1 MPFPLER
8 SRLLIDASMTAPRGS
23 VKGIKG
29 QATLEDVAREAGVSR
44 ALASLVMRRKP
55 QVSEERR
62 ARVLAA
68 ATKLGY
74 RPNAIARSLASRR
87 SNTVGVLLNDLHNP
101 FFAEINDGIEQVA
114 RRRGYHILLSTGGRS
129 RAREEAA
136 LEAFLESRVDGLI
149 LVSTLL
155 TEAKINQAASM
166 APVALVSRTSRS
178 PVVDSVLT
186 DDVLGAEL
194 AVAHLIELG
203 HRKIVH
209 IDGGRSPGSRPRR
222 KGYER
227 AMDAAGLK
235 RLVIPGD
242 FSESGGAEAAGRL
255 LALAETTTA
264 VLTSNDLAAA
274 GVMDRLAEAGYS
286 IPGDIS
292 VVGYDNTSLA
302 HMRRVN
308 LTTINQ
314 PREEMGRLAMQAVL
328 ERIEDGRTKAVSHVT
343 TPTLVVR
350 GSTGPAPD
358 SS

>member
-1 MPFPLER
+1 MLA
-8 SRLLIDASMTAPRGS
+8 DGSMTAPQGS
-23 VKGIKG
+23 VKRIKG
-29 QATLEDVAREAGVSR
+29 PATLEDVAQEAGVSR
-44 ALASLVMRRKP
+44 ALVSLVMRQKP

-68 ATKLGY
+68 AAKLGY

-87 SNTVGVLLNDLHNP
+87 SSTVGVLLNDLHNP
-101 FFAEINDGIEQVA
+101 FFAEINDGVEQVA
-114 RRRGYHILLSTGGRS
+114 RHRGYRILLSTGGRS

-166 APVALVSRTSRS
+166 APVVLVSRTSRS

-203 HRKIVH
+203 HRRIVH
-209 IDGGRSPGSRPRR
+209 IDGGRNPGSRPRR

-227 AMDAAGLK
+227 AMDAAGLP
-235 RLVIPGD
+235 RLVVPGD
-242 FSESGGAEAAGRL
+242 FSESSGAEAAGRL
-255 LALAETTTA
+255 LALAEVPTA
-264 VLTSNDLAAA
+264 VLTSNDMAAA
-274 GVMDRLAEAGYS
+274 GAMDRLAEAGYS
-286 IPGDIS
+286 IPEDIS

-302 HMRRVN
+302 QMRQVN

-328 ERIEDGRTKAVSHVT
+328 ERIEDGRTERVSHVT

-350 GSTGPAPD
+350 GSTGPALGF
-358 SS
+358 S

>member
-1 MPFPLER
+1 
-8 SRLLIDASMTAPRGS
+8 MTAPRGS

-29 QATLEDVAREAGVSR
+29 PATLEDVAREAGVSR
-44 ALASLVMRRKP
+44 ALASLVMRQKP
-55 QVSEERR
+55 QVSAERR
-62 ARVLAA
+62 ARVLVAA
-68 ATKLGY
+68 AKLGY

-87 SNTVGVLLNDLHNP
+87 SSTVGVLLNDLHNP

-114 RRRGYHILLSTGGRS
+114 RPRGYRILLSTGGRS

-149 LVSTLL
+149 LVSTVL

-203 HRKIVH
+203 HRRIVH
-209 IDGGRSPGSRPRR
+209 IDGGRNPGSRPRR

-242 FSESGGAEAAGRL
+242 FSESSGAEAAGRL

-264 VLTSNDLAAA
+264 VLTSNDMAAA

-302 HMRRVN
+302 QMRQVN

-328 ERIEDGRTKAVSHVT
+328 ERIEGGRTKAVSHVT
-343 TPTLVVR
+343 IPTLVVR
-350 GSTGPAPD
+350 GSTGPAPG

>member
-1 MPFPLER
+1 
-8 SRLLIDASMTAPRGS
+8 MTAPRGS

-29 QATLEDVAREAGVSR
+29 PATLEDVAREAGVSR
-44 ALASLVMRRKP
+44 ALASLVMRQKP

-87 SNTVGVLLNDLHNP
+87 SSTVGVLLNDLHNL
-101 FFAEINDGIEQVA
+101 FFAEIYDGIEQVA
-114 RRRGYHILLSTGGRS
+114 RRRGYRILLSTGGRS

-178 PVVDSVLT
+178 PAVDSVLT

-209 IDGGRSPGSRPRR
+209 IDGGRNPGSRPRR

-264 VLTSNDLAAA
+264 VLTSNDMAAA

-302 HMRRVN
+302 QMRQVN

-314 PREEMGRLAMQAVL
+314 PRGEMGRLAMQAVL
-328 ERIEDGRTKAVSHVT
+328 ERIEGGRTKAVSHVT

-350 GSTGPAPD
+350 GSTGPAPG